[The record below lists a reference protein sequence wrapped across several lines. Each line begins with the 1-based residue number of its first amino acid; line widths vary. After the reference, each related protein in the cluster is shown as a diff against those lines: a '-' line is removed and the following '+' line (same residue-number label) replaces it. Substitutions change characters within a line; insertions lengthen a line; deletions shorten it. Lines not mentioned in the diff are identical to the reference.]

1 LFQIHSQK
9 PWVKQYVPKKDDP
22 GIENQVRA
30 LSDQVKLI
38 SEKLGTVTFD
48 KKFAILGNK
57 RDKKN
62 TKDKPVWV
70 KKEDNLCLVAHT
82 VLKVFDT
89 CLWYLDSGCFKHM
102 IGDKTL
108 LKKIQMD
115 RGGKITYG
123 DGSQYKVI
131 GKCIIQIARL
141 PTSQEVLYVERFK
154 VNLLSF
160 NQFYDNDL
168 VVQFSKNESNVFD
181 RNDKWLIGGERT
193 IDNCYGLSGL
203 TSESQITCN
212 KATVDDSEPWHQSLG
227 HLNYNDLL
235 KIASKEVVRDSPK
248 IDKI

>member
-1 LFQIHSQK
+1 
-9 PWVKQYVPKKDDP
+9 VKSW
-22 GIENQVRA
+22 E
-30 LSDQVKLI
+30 LLLLI
-38 SEKLGTVTFD
+38 

-168 VVQFSKNESNVFD
+168 VVQFSRNESNVFD